1 MNLNPQAFLQKMM
14 NDSKIMKNPVA
25 KNTFEMLQKGDSKG
39 LEKVARNLYQENG
52 IDIDEAMKQAKSM
65 FGM

>member
-14 NDSKIMKNPVA
+14 NDSKVMQNPVA
-25 KNTFEMLQKGDSKG
+25 KNTFEMLQKGDTKG

-52 IDIDEAMKQAKSM
+52 IDIDEALKQAKSM

>member
-1 MNLNPQAFLQKMM
+1 MNLNPQAFLQTMM
-14 NDSKIMKNPVA
+14 NDSKIMQNPVA
-25 KNTFEMLQKGDSKG
+25 KNTFEMLKRGDVKG
-39 LEKVARNLYQENG
+39 LEETARNLYQENG

>member
-14 NDSKIMKNPVA
+14 NDSKIMQNPVA